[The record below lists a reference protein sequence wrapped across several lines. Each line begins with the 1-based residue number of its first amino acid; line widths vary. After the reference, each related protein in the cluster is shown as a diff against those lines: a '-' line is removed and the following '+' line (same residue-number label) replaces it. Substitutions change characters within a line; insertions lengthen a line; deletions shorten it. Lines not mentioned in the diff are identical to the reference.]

1 MKISFITKTRLLTFR
16 LHGLGKLKWEDGHE
30 NLLEKL
36 HSECV
41 FGNEISKKS
50 CQPNYMDERKMGV
63 TSAGEFEID
72 HSLFIDNALLIS
84 SSV

>member
-1 MKISFITKTRLLTFR
+1 MKSPK
-16 LHGLGKLKWEDGHE
+16 
-30 NLLEKL
+30 NP
-36 HSECV
+36 
-41 FGNEISKKS
+41 KS

-72 HSLFIDNALLIS
+72 HSLFIDNALSS